1 MLDLTNLQLIT
12 DGNKT
17 LLNSLLTEFIRTT
30 DDDLKELNNAIK
42 DQQHDSIIRLSHRIK
57 GAAAIVGASELVELT
72 AELEAAGCQSGLNN
86 SLELLKRIMHCY
98 ENVSEEINH
107 YN

>member
-17 LLNSLLTEFIRTT
+17 LLSSLLAEFVRTT
-30 DDDLKELNNAIK
+30 DDDLKALSYAINN
-42 DQQHDSIIRLSHRIK
+42 QQHDSIARLSHRIK

-72 AELEAAGCQSGLNN
+72 AELEAADYQSNLNN
-86 SLELLKRIMHCY
+86 SSELLKRIIHCY
-98 ENVSEEINH
+98 ENISEEINH
-107 YN
+107 YS